1 MIEKKRLI
9 EYLPPFIK
17 QFPEMQEIMKSEN
30 KETDIADKKMSE
42 VLDNAFIESCDGYGI
57 KKYENMLEINP
68 SDSDTLELRKT
79 RVLNRW
85 NDTVPYTYKVL
96 LRRLNIFCGVNNF
109 DISGNLK
116 DYELFITTNLFKPG
130 QVKEF
135 EIMLDRLIPVNI
147 YLRTDNKA
155 AHDIS
160 GKESIG
166 GNVTYTRMR
175 TIGKAV

>member
-1 MIEKKRLI
+1 MGLSVSDVYKR
-9 EYLPPFIK
+9 
-17 QFPEMQEIMKSEN
+17 Q
-30 KETDIADKKMSE
+30 
-42 VLDNAFIESCDGYGI
+42 
-57 KKYENMLEINP
+57 
-68 SDSDTLELRKT
+68 
-79 RVLNRW
+79 
-85 NDTVPYTYKVL
+85 VPYTYKVL